1 MRKSS
6 IRNEER
12 LTANPKLPTPVVKVW
27 DPFVRLFHW
36 LLVIFFALAWYSGG
50 IWDDPH
56 LATGYIVAVLVFARI
71 VWGFVGTRYARF
83 RDFAY
88 GPRAIFHYLV
98 AMLRMKAPRY
108 LGHNP
113 AGGAMV
119 FLLLGTLVVLCVTGI
134 LMTTDA
140 FWGVQWVDDLHNF
153 ASTFALVLVALHI
166 GGVVISSIE
175 HRENLVTAM
184 ITGWKRAL

>member
-1 MRKSS
+1 
-6 IRNEER
+6 
-12 LTANPKLPTPVVKVW
+12 VKVW
-27 DPFVRLFHW
+27 DLCVRLFHW

-50 IWDDPH
+50 IWGNPH
-56 LATGYIVAVLVFARI
+56 LATGYTVAVLVFARI

-83 RDFAY
+83 RDFAF
-88 GPRAIFHYLV
+88 GPRAIVRYLV
-98 AMLRMKAPRY
+98 AMLRLKAPRY

-166 GGVVISSIE
+166 VGVITSSIE